1 MYLCIRVISGTV
13 EDYEDLRDYP
23 TSRRAARRAGDHF
36 VRARAAPTRTPLCP
50 LIRMRFRFPDRDP
63 VSRPAGIPGGLS
75 PWYALVCTRLGVC
88 TGDTPP
94 RSLDALAEIG
104 VGVTYVSRFTCT
116 FVRYFR
122 RYMHNSQYV
131 RFVFVLRV
139 FEIHADCGSRSSSVG
154 RRLPLWLAPT

>member
-23 TSRRAARRAGDHF
+23 TSRRAARPDHF
-36 VRARAAPTRTPLCP
+36 RLRPRPSRADAHAALSFDSYEILLSRS
-50 LIRMRFRFPDRDP
+50 RSRFPRGHSD
-63 VSRPAGIPGGLS
+63 SRRAFALV
-75 PWYALVCTRLGVC
+75 YALGSVP
-88 TGDTPP
+88 PP
-94 RSLDALAEIG
+94 RWLDALAEIG

-139 FEIHADCGSRSSSVG
+139 FEIHHRIAVRD
-154 RRLPLWLAPT
+154 RRVSGGDYLSG

>member
-23 TSRRAARRAGDHF
+23 TSRRAPRGDHF

-75 PWYALVCTRLGVC
+75 PCVISNVYAHW
-88 TGDTPP
+88 DTP
-94 RSLDALAEIG
+94 LDALAEIG

-139 FEIHADCGSRSSSVG
+139 FEIHADCGSRD
-154 RRLPLWLAPT
+154 RRVSGGDYLSG

>member
-23 TSRRAARRAGDHF
+23 TSRRAARPDHF
-36 VRARAAPTRTPLCP
+36 RLRPRPSRADAHAALSFDSYEILLSRS
-50 LIRMRFRFPDRDP
+50 RSRFPRGPHSDSRRAFASWCMHWDR
-63 VSRPAGIPGGLS
+63 
-75 PWYALVCTRLGVC
+75 Y
-88 TGDTPP
+88 PP
-94 RSLDALAEIG
+94 RWLDALAEIG

-139 FEIHADCGSRSSSVG
+139 FEIHHRIAVRD
-154 RRLPLWLAPT
+154 RRVSGGDYLSG